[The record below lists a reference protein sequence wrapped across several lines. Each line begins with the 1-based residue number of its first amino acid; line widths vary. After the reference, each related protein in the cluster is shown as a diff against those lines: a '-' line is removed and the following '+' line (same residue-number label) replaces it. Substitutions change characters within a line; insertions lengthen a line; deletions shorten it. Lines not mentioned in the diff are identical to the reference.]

1 MRNRPLHDALRDFA
15 LEAASLL
22 TDELRGGAELEFDV
36 VDERAAH
43 GPVLYRYRPLVGPF
57 LDERGPALR
66 ELPAGPRACVALGN
80 GAASYLRVNGLPG
93 EAAEPALR
101 ALLERLYEDATSFGF
116 PEERFERVYAEVED
130 TLYRDALRSAIVAPL
145 RGLELKAPRVELGN
159 GLSIA
164 RADGYETPPELL
176 LAVDPDD
183 LPGALLVLER
193 FVPPDDR
200 AIEAEARMRFER
212 TLTGLRLWA
221 SGAVGLGSLAWRQI
235 GEGRWR
241 PLPIAGSPAR
251 GEPWKLLAGEEGA
264 LAAFLEAIDS
274 APRPGAVAW
283 ALARFELG
291 CSRPM
296 ESDALSDYLLALAA
310 LLDATGEAG
319 RASLPPRLA
328 ALCAEERDRQTV
340 QRRAELALSLERF
353 LMEGGSVEGAEL
365 RDWIGPES
373 PHALVAELEH
383 HLRALLRDVLCG
395 YLDPELGQVADD
407 ILLEVPDPEGAEI
420 EARDLRVDAEPEPE
434 DSFAEE
440 PEPEPEEVVAEEPE
454 SEPAPPPVAEQD
466 TSEMEAVPDPQ
477 LDFEDDDPHAGVT
490 PSVDWD
496 EDPESYSAPV

>member
-1 MRNRPLHDALRDFA
+1 
-15 LEAASLL
+15 
-22 TDELRGGAELEFDV
+22 
-36 VDERAAH
+36 
-43 GPVLYRYRPLVGPF
+43 
-57 LDERGPALR
+57 
-66 ELPAGPRACVALGN
+66 
-80 GAASYLRVNGLPG
+80 
-93 EAAEPALR
+93 
-101 ALLERLYEDATSFGF
+101 
-116 PEERFERVYAEVED
+116 
-130 TLYRDALRSAIVAPL
+130 
-145 RGLELKAPRVELGN
+145 VELGN
-159 GLSIA
+159 GPSIA

-176 LAVDPDD
+176 LAVEPDD

-200 AIEAEARMRFER
+200 AIEAEARTRFER

-221 SGAVGLGSLAWRQI
+221 PGAVGLGSLAWRQI

-241 PLPIAGSPAR
+241 PLPIAGSPER

-264 LAAFLEAIDS
+264 LAGFLDAIDS
-274 APRPGAVAW
+274 AARPGAVAW

-328 ALCAEERDRQTV
+328 ALCAEESERPTV

-395 YLDPELGQVADD
+395 YLEPELGLVADD
-407 ILLEVPDPEGAEI
+407 ILLEIPDPEGEEI
-420 EARDLRVDAEPEPE
+420 EARDLRV
-434 DSFAEE
+434 E
-440 PEPEPEEVVAEEPE
+440 PEPEPVAEEPRPEGSFAEKPEPEAGEEEPE
-454 SEPAPPPVAEQD
+454 SAPVPEEPSGEEPSGEEAVAEEPVPLPVAEQE
-466 TSEMEAVPDPQ
+466 TSEMEAVPEPQ
-477 LDFEDDDPHAGVT
+477 LDFEDEDPRDGVT

>member
-15 LEAASLL
+15 LEAAALL

-36 VDERAAH
+36 VDERVAS
-43 GPVLYRYRPLVGPF
+43 GPVLYRYRPLVGAF
-57 LDERGPALR
+57 IEQRWPALR
-66 ELPAGPRACVALGN
+66 ELPACPRACAALGD

-145 RGLELKAPRVELGN
+145 RGLDLKAPRVELGS

-164 RADGYETPPELL
+164 RPDGYEAPPELL
-176 LAVDPDD
+176 LAVEPDD

-200 AIEAEARMRFER
+200 AIEAEARMRFAR

-221 SGAVGLGSLAWRQI
+221 AGAVGLGSLAWRQI

-264 LAAFLEAIDS
+264 LAAFLQAIES
-274 APRPGAVAW
+274 AERPGSVAW
-283 ALARFELG
+283 ALNRFELG
-291 CSRPM
+291 CSRPA

-328 ALCAEERDRQTV
+328 ALCAEESERPTV

-353 LMEGGSVEGAEL
+353 LMEGGSVEAAEL

-395 YLDPELGQVADD
+395 YLEPELGLVADD
-407 ILLEVPDPEGAEI
+407 ILLEVPDPPDGEI
-420 EARDLRVDAEPEPE
+420 DARDLRAET
-434 DSFAEE
+434 
-440 PEPEPEEVVAEEPE
+440 PEPEPMPEPEEPGP
-454 SEPAPPPVAEQD
+454 EPEPVEEPDPVAEQD
-466 TSEMEAVPDPQ
+466 TSEIEALPQ
-477 LDFEDDDPHAGVT
+477 LDLEDEDPRDGVT
-490 PSVDWD
+490 SSVDWD